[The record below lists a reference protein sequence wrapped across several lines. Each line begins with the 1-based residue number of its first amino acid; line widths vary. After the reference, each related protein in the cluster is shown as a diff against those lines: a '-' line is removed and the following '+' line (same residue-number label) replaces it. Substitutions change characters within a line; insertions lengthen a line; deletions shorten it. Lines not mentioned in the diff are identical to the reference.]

1 MESIF
6 YWHMTNIAELS
17 NKKYKYLSYEGGV
30 AEDQEVFLPGNG
42 ICKQINDVSL
52 TDMIYSLNKKK
63 ITHQRVINKVDQGIK
78 VIYEVNNRIQL
89 TEDCLILTVSGYREV
104 RNLKKSDILIKKGSY
119 PKFGNQKMDI
129 ELSKIIGYLI
139 GDGSMTR
146 KWGVGEFINTNK
158 DIVNDL
164 SRLVQKYGCQLVP
177 KNNNKTYY
185 IVKENNLPRGS
196 YRNPLRTL
204 LDSVNLKRGN
214 YYNKIIPSAFF
225 EAEKESIIALTEGLW
240 NADGYASK
248 QGILGFGSTS
258 KILCYQ
264 VKELLSRFKIVV
276 SVKEDKTESSFGKFW
291 KIVFAGKSNIEKFY
305 YTFTLTPLKQIAIK
319 KFIQSTRLSCS
330 DHDWVPDNYIPMV
343 KAIFNNGTKVSKIV
357 GNKKRTGYPEWNK
370 KERVKLTKQQL
381 KRLTEGYEG
390 YKYNK
395 ELEQLIDEDIY
406 YEKVDVVQRIGFK
419 RVFNLTMEKYPNF
432 VVNDYIVHS

>member
-1 MESIF
+1 MK
-6 YWHMTNIAELS
+6 NIAELS
-17 NKKYKYLSYEGGV
+17 NNKCKYSPCEGGI

-52 TDMIYSLNKKK
+52 KDMIYSLNKKK

-119 PKFGNQKMDI
+119 PEFGNQKIDI

-139 GDGSMTR
+139 GDGSITR
-146 KWGVGEFINTNK
+146 EWGVGDFINTNK
-158 DIVNDL
+158 DIVDDV
-164 SRLVQKYGCQLVP
+164 SKLVQKYGCRLVSKNDNKSYRVVKNSGLP
-177 KNNNKTYY
+177 K
-185 IVKENNLPRGS
+185 GS
-196 YRNPLRTL
+196 YRNSLRTL

-214 YYNKIIPSAFF
+214 YYNKIIPSVFF
-225 EAEKESIIALTEGLW
+225 EAEKESIIALIEGLW
-240 NADGYASK
+240 NADGYMSK
-248 QGILGFGSTS
+248 QGQLGFGSTS
-258 KILCYQ
+258 KTLCYQ
-264 VKELLSRFKIVV
+264 VKELLSRFRIVF
-276 SVKEDKTESSFGKFW
+276 SVKEEKTNSSFGKFW
-291 KIVFAGKSNIEKFY
+291 RIVTGGKSNMEKFY
-305 YTFTLTPLKQIAIK
+305 NIFTLTPIKQKIIK
-319 KFIQSTRLSCS
+319 ETLQSRRLSCS
-330 DHDWVPDNYIPMV
+330 DHDWVPDNYIPMI

-370 KERVKLTKQQL
+370 KGRVKLTKQQL
-381 KRLTEGYEG
+381 KRLTEEYEG
-390 YKYNK
+390 YKYNE

-406 YEKVDVVQRIGFK
+406 YEKVDIIQRIGFK

-432 VVNDYIVHS
+432 VVNDYMIHS